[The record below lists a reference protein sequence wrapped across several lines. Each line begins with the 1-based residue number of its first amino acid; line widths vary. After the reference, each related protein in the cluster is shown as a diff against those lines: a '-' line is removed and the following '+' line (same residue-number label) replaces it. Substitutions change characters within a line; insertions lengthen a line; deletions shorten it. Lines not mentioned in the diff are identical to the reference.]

1 MELALKRKE
10 IYRLLNIAAQ
20 RAYTR
25 GIQTGSGGNIS
36 ARDALDGHMIVKA
49 SGGSFADCTA
59 EGDGFVITDYAG
71 NRVNA
76 DDPKPTREFL
86 LHGMLYGLSDK
97 INGVVHC
104 HSPWSVAYAYENDV
118 LPMTT
123 HHVKLKLGHDIPV
136 LDVDSAMLR
145 EAHIPL
151 VQALFAK
158 TPTLTA
164 FILRGHGVVTIGKDV
179 LEAEHNAELIEET
192 AQIATLRAL
201 LAK

>member
-1 MELALKRKE
+1 MEFELRRKN
-10 IYRLLNIAAQ
+10 IYGLLNTAAQ

-36 ARDALDGHMIVKA
+36 ARDVVDGQMIVKA
-49 SGGSFADCTA
+49 SGGSFADCTI
-59 EGDGFVITDYAG
+59 EGDGFVITDFSGKRA
-71 NRVNA
+71 NP
-76 DDPKPTREFL
+76 DDPKPTREVL
-86 LHGMLYGLSDK
+86 LHGMLYTLSDK

-104 HSPWSVAYAYENDV
+104 HSPWSVAYAYQHDI

-123 HHVKLKLGHDIPV
+123 HHVKLKLGHDIPI
-136 LDVDSAMLR
+136 LDVDSPMLL
-145 EAHIPL
+145 EEHIPL
-151 VQALFAK
+151 VRALFEQ
-158 TPTLTA
+158 TPKLTA
-164 FILRGHGVVTIGKDV
+164 FILRGHGVVAIGADV